1 MAELAVQ
8 KGLFEALS
16 GIGPPVYDVLPQRA
30 DGGDAAEYPCI
41 AVGAVVLAPWDT
53 KDNTGFDFVARV
65 HSWSRDAAMSEVKG
79 LQRKIYERLHRGV
92 IAVEGYRLIDLGRR
106 SSTVLEDQDGTF
118 HGVCEYRGL
127 IETIRTG
134 DET

>member
-8 KGLFEALS
+8 KGLYEALT
-16 GIGPPVYDVLPQRA
+16 GIGPQVYDALPQRA
-30 DGGDAAEYPCI
+30 DGGDDTAYPCI

-79 LQRKIYERLHRGV
+79 IQRAIYERLHRGV

-106 SSTVLEDQDGTF
+106 TSTVLEDQSGTF